1 VQRPRDPS
9 RHATLEIGSS
19 ILGVLLV
26 ALVASVPGSPL
37 QPVLPAGV
45 APTGPF
51 AWLARALAL
60 DALSDPALAAAGV
73 VAVGFAAGSFLVVL
87 RAAWQGRVGVRT
99 VVVLTIGFHLVV
111 LTLPLLFSR
120 DVYSYA
126 FYGRIA
132 GVHGANPYVA
142 TPADFPNDPLFHL
155 VGPKWIDTPAVYG
168 PLFTGASALLTR
180 AIGSIEGLVTAF
192 RMLAVGASLGTAWA
206 ILAGVRRAR
215 PARAAFAVAAFG
227 MNPVV
232 LFQSAASGHN
242 DLWVA
247 LGIATACWLL
257 LAHRELAAV
266 VVLTLAALVKATAAL
281 PLLLLI
287 VWCVA
292 RRSREERAR
301 ALATRAGPALA
312 IGLAVAAPFLQPHD
326 PTLGMVELAGHEGWL
341 APSRFFRRLLDA
353 VSGDA
358 LGVLA
363 RATFAAAL
371 LIGVA
376 WLVAAVWRRA
386 PRGRPPTDGDAS
398 EAAAAWGWSLLLLM
412 LLGPVLLPWYVAWAL
427 PLAWI
432 LPRVP
437 RTVLLIVSTCLAV
450 SQWAAEPARFPTAYD
465 VNVLV
470 GHYVITPVVI
480 GALAWLLL
488 DGYRRLRARAPL
500 ADRTDEVPAA
510 AGEHGHERRAEA
522 PRQR

>member
-1 VQRPRDPS
+1 MQLRRDPS

-19 ILGVLLV
+19 VLGVLLV

-37 QPVLPAGV
+37 QPVLPDGV
-45 APTGPF
+45 EPTGPF
-51 AWLARALAL
+51 AWLAGTLGL
-60 DALSDPALAAAGV
+60 DRLHGASLVAFAVFAVAVAAA
-73 VAVGFAAGSFLVVL
+73 SFLLVL

-99 VVVLTIGFHLVV
+99 VVALTIAYHVVV
-111 LTLPLLFSR
+111 LMLPLLFSR

-142 TPADFPNDPLFHL
+142 TPADFPDDPLFHL

-180 AIGSIEGLVTAF
+180 AIGSVEGVVVAF
-192 RMLAVGASLGTAWA
+192 RVLAVAASLGAAWA
-206 ILAGVRRAR
+206 ILQASRRVW
-215 PARAAFAVAAFG
+215 PARVAFAVAAFG

-247 LGIATACWLL
+247 LGIAAACWLL
-257 LAHRELAAV
+257 LLRRELAAV

-292 RRSREERAR
+292 RRPREERAR
-301 ALATRAGPALA
+301 AIATRAGPALA
-312 IGLAVAAPFLQPHD
+312 IGLLVAAPFLQLRD
-326 PTLGMVELAGHEGWL
+326 PTLGMLELAGHEGWL
-341 APSRFFRRLLDA
+341 APSRFFGRLVDA
-353 VSGDA
+353 ISGDT
-358 LGVLA
+358 LGAVARVAFAAVLA
-363 RATFAAAL
+363 IA
-371 LIGVA
+371 VA
-376 WLVAAVWRRA
+376 RLVAAVWRRA
-386 PRGRPPTDGDAS
+386 PSSITPTDDDAL
-398 EAAAAWGWSLLLLM
+398 EVEAAWGWSLLLLM

-427 PLAWI
+427 PVAWL

-437 RTVLLIVSTCLAV
+437 RAVLLIVSTCLAV

-465 VNVLV
+465 VNVIV
-470 GHYVITPVVI
+470 GHYVITPIVI
-480 GALAWLLL
+480 GALVWLLV
-488 DGYRRLRARAPL
+488 DGSRRLRARASL
-500 ADRTDEVPAA
+500 ADHPDDVATS
-510 AGEHGHERRAEA
+510 AGDRDDGRRAHA
-522 PRQR
+522 PRER